1 VSFGSCTPRDTFIF
15 NWRIVQAPTV
25 VIEYVIVS
33 LTHSG
38 ANPREFWSMWLAKG
52 NQCSRLEWQVLD
64 GHSLG
69 NCADSSTLCRR

>member
-38 ANPREFWSMWLAKG
+38 ANPRE
-52 NQCSRLEWQVLD
+52 
-64 GHSLG
+64 
-69 NCADSSTLCRR
+69 